1 MHGQYLNMELEIES
15 FVYKFKHLKNLGRS
29 AKLSLTSCNGKVS
42 LNLSVDVD
50 CRDCRASVSTQ
61 ANVFEQ
67 QHGDHQ
73 ASFGNENYDTMYEM
87 IRQSMDEDGINR
99 DLMFN
104 QVRTKMSVDEMDDAI
119 DFLTNEG
126 HIYSTRDEDHFRI
139 TDTVID
145 YAKDATRNLVNANG
159 ETNYLFI

>member
-1 MHGQYLNMELEIES
+1 MQCTTASRNVIEEKELLGTES
-15 FVYKFKHLKNLGRS
+15 LI
-29 AKLSLTSCNGKVS
+29 LSKK
-42 LNLSVDVD
+42 
-50 CRDCRASVSTQ
+50 RASVSTQ

-67 QHGDHQ
+67 QHENHQ
-73 ASFGNENYDTMYEM
+73 ESLGNENYDTVYEM

-99 DLMFN
+99 DIIFN

-139 TDTVID
+139 TDGD
-145 YAKDATRNLVNANG
+145 
-159 ETNYLFI
+159 